1 VLHFVGG
8 FMANKLILFTAD
20 FPFGSGETFLETEIV
35 YLSKG
40 FDSVRIISAN
50 SQNEQTRRV
59 PENCSVERINLNLS
73 SLQKIQSLLGVV
85 TEMYRT
91 EKGKLNQKYGLIMN
105 AGIRKTMLI
114 SLLRAKLVAEKA
126 ESLLQFTDKEDQ
138 LFFYSYWSD
147 DVAIGLGMLQ
157 NKHPEIRT
165 FSRIHRWDVYFEESA
180 FGYLP
185 YRSFLVNSIS
195 KIVSISQD
203 GIDYVNRTWKTE
215 HPDKFV
221 LSRLGVGNRV
231 PFRLAENERFTIVSC
246 SNLIPVKRVDLLAQA
261 LVKLGDIPLK
271 WIHFGDGVERQK
283 IEKILENRSEKLLV
297 EFKGRVP
304 NNEIYTYYAEHKPD
318 LFINVSSSE
327 GVPVSIMEAMSF
339 GIPVLATDAG
349 GNNEIVTNE
358 NGELLPLC
366 ISVSELAEKIKQ
378 FIELD
383 QDQKVTLQ
391 EKSFE
396 TWRDHYNSETNY
408 SSFVDFIIQLQR

>member
-1 VLHFVGG
+1 
-8 FMANKLILFTAD
+8 MANKLVLLTAD
-20 FPFGSGETFLETEIV
+20 FPFGSGETFLETEIA

-50 SQNEQTRRV
+50 TQNEQTRIV
-59 PENCSVERINLNLS
+59 PENCSVERIKLNLTT
-73 SLQKIQSLLGVV
+73 LQKIQSLLGIFS
-85 TEMYRT
+85 EMYRA
-91 EKGKLNQKYGLIMN
+91 EKGLLNEKYGLKMN
-105 AGIRKTMLI
+105 AGIRKTMLV
-114 SLLRAKLVAEKA
+114 SLFRAKLVAEKA
-126 ESLLQFTDKEDQ
+126 ESMLQSVDKEDQ

-157 NKHPEIRT
+157 NKYPKIRT

-180 FGYLP
+180 FAYLP

-215 HPDKFV
+215 HPEKLV

-231 PFRLAENERFTIVSC
+231 PFRFAENERFTIVSC

-261 LVKLGDIPLK
+261 LVELGDVQLK

-283 IEKILENRSEKLLV
+283 IEKILENRPEKLLV
-297 EFKGRVP
+297 ELKGRVP
-304 NNEIYTYYAEHKPD
+304 NNEIYSYYAEHKPD

-358 NGELLPLC
+358 NGELLPLD
-366 ISVSELAEKIKQ
+366 ISSIKLAEKIKQ
-378 FIELD
+378 FNALD
-383 QDQKVTLQ
+383 QDQKVTVQ
-391 EKSFE
+391 QKSFE
-396 TWRDHYNSETNY
+396 TWKDRYNSETNY
-408 SSFVDFIIQLQR
+408 NDFIKQIFWV

>member
-1 VLHFVGG
+1 
-8 FMANKLILFTAD
+8 MANTLVLFTAD
-20 FPFGSGETFLETEIV
+20 FPFGSGETFLETEIEF
-35 YLSKG
+35 LSKG
-40 FDSVRIISAN
+40 FKTIRIISAN
-50 SQNEQTRRV
+50 TQQEQTRVV
-59 PENCSVERINLNLS
+59 PNNCSVERINLNLTT
-73 SLQKIQSLLGVV
+73 LQKIQSLLGIFS
-85 TEMYRT
+85 EMYRS
-91 EKGKLNQKYGLIMN
+91 EKGLLNEKYGLKLN
-105 AGIRKTMLI
+105 AGIRKTMLV
-114 SLLRAKLVAEKA
+114 SLFRAKLVAEKA
-126 ESLLQFTDKEDQ
+126 ESILQSVDKEDQ

-157 NKHPEIRT
+157 NKHPKIRT

-203 GIDYVNRTWKTE
+203 GMDYVNRTWKTE
-215 HPDKFV
+215 QPEKLV
-221 LSRLGVGNRV
+221 LSRLGVGNHV
-231 PFRLAENERFTIVSC
+231 PFRLAENERFTLVSC

-261 LVKLGDIPLK
+261 LVEISDLPLK

-283 IEKILENRSEKLLV
+283 IEKTLENRSEKLLV

-304 NNEIYTYYAEHKPD
+304 NNEIYSYYAEHKPD

-339 GIPVLATDAG
+339 GIPVIATDAG

-358 NGELLPLC
+358 NGELLPLGL
-366 ISVSELAEKIKQ
+366 SVSELAEKIKQ
-378 FIELD
+378 FFELD
-383 QDQKVTLQ
+383 QGQKVTVQ
-391 EKSFE
+391 EKSLE
-396 TWRDHYNSETNY
+396 MWRDRYNSETNY